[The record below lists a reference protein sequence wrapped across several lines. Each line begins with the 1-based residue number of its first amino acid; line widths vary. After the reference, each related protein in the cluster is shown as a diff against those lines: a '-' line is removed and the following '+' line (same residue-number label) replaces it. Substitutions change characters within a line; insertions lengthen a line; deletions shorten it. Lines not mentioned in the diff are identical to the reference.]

1 MEKVKDLTV
10 GKQRK
15 GKMVKKERKRTGGWV
30 VRCR

>member
-15 GKMVKKERKRTGGWV
+15 GKMVKKRGKGQAVGL
-30 VRCR
+30 